1 VKRKILTV
9 VIAATAAFSLVS
21 LTAQEKKMDAKKAPA
36 KGGILHPEMA
46 VEHGT
51 YENPMASIGT
61 KPDQPWSTTSVA
73 AGVDSKPQPGHS
85 VTVVGEI
92 VDFSCYLQLGKHG
105 EKHRA
110 CGQKCINNG
119 QAIGLLAKDGTLYM
133 LMPEEH
139 DPRRDGGVD
148 AKASAS
154 EHMGHIVSVSG
165 TEASVNGYRGIFVQG
180 LTK

>member
-1 VKRKILTV
+1 MKRKILTV
-9 VIAATAAFSLVS
+9 VMAATVAFSLVS
-21 LTAQEKKMDAKKAPA
+21 LTAQEKKMDAKKAV

-51 YENPMASIGT
+51 YDAPMASIGT

-73 AGVDSKPQPGHS
+73 AGVDSKPQPGHA

-119 QAIGLLAKDGTLYM
+119 QAIGLLSKDGTLYM

-148 AKASAS
+148 AKASAAD
-154 EHMGHIVSVSG
+154 HMGHIVSVSG
-165 TEASVNGYRGIFVQG
+165 TEAAVNGYRGIFVLG

>member
-1 VKRKILTV
+1 MKRKILKV
-9 VIAATAAFSLVS
+9 VVAALAAVS
-21 LTAQEKKMDAKKAPA
+21 LTAQEPAKKAA
-36 KGGILHPEMA
+36 AGGILHPEMT
-46 VEHGT
+46 VEVGGYDKPAAT
-51 YENPMASIGT
+51 LGT
-61 KPDQPWSTTSVA
+61 KPDQPWTTTTVA
-73 AGVDSKPQPGHS
+73 AGVDSKPQAGRPI
-85 VTVVGEI
+85 TVIGEV

-110 CGQKCINNG
+110 CGQKCVNNG

-148 AKASAS
+148 AKASGS
-154 EHMGHIVSVSG
+154 EHMGHIVQVNG
-165 TEASVNGYRGIFVQG
+165 TAASVNGYRGIFVQG